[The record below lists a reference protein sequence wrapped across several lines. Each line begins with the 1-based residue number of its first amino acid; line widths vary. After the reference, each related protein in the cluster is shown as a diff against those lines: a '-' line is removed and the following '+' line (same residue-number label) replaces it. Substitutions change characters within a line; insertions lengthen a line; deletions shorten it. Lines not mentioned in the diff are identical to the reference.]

1 MHCTCTDINKFLAGL
16 FAYVPSMISEEKTV
30 GLCTGYRIV
39 KGVNILQSQRCSSSS
54 TRGNETYPA
63 RRKRFSKLTRATQQE
78 QAISVWKSVVS
89 IESRFD
95 TNSRGTN
102 AQKWCS
108 FTSSVVCTWATK
120 TFLSEIIFFILKPTS
135 SIQNK
140 NILGAYS
147 SLFSQGR
154 ETVYTS
160 SENTCIEM
168 SCIKMTSNPHTIF
181 VPKISR
187 QDNTISIWSL
197 ASAGTYM
204 FYKNKKIMWVISKH
218 NCTWISDWIYVTM
231 GSLSLYR
238 W

>member
-1 MHCTCTDINKFLAGL
+1 MHCTCTDINKFLEGL

-54 TRGNETYPA
+54 TRRIETYPA

-78 QAISVWKSVVS
+78 QGNICLE
-89 IESRFD
+89 ISRFNRKSFWYKLKQHKC
-95 TNSRGTN
+95 T
-102 AQKWCS
+102 KMV
-108 FTSSVVCTWATK
+108 FTSSVVCAWATK

-135 SIQNK
+135 SIQNNK

-147 SLFSQGR
+147 SLFSQGHK
-154 ETVYTS
+154 TVYTS

-181 VPKISR
+181 VLKISR

-197 ASAGTYM
+197 APAGTYM

-231 GSLSLYR
+231 GSLSLY
-238 W
+238 

>member
-1 MHCTCTDINKFLAGL
+1 
-16 FAYVPSMISEEKTV
+16 MISEEKTV

-54 TRGNETYPA
+54 TCGIETYPA

-95 TNSRGTN
+95 TNSSSTN
-102 AQKWCS
+102 AQKHFWVKLY
-108 FTSSVVCTWATK
+108 SS
-120 TFLSEIIFFILKPTS
+120 FLSQLQVYRTTKIFWVHILRCLAKDM
-135 SIQNK
+135 K
-140 NILGAYS
+140 
-147 SLFSQGR
+147 LFTPQ
-154 ETVYTS
+154 VK
-160 SENTCIEM
+160 NTCIEM

-181 VPKISR
+181 VLKISR

-197 ASAGTYM
+197 APAGTYM

-238 W
+238 WYLGFTLPTSSPPKTLHCNIALM

>member
-1 MHCTCTDINKFLAGL
+1 MSIYCRANA
-16 FAYVPSMISEEKTV
+16 AVVPQHAE
-30 GLCTGYRIV
+30 
-39 KGVNILQSQRCSSSS
+39 
-54 TRGNETYPA
+54 
-63 RRKRFSKLTRATQQE
+63 SKLIQQE
-78 QAISVWKSVVS
+78 GNAFPNWLEPLSKSKQYLFGNQSFWYKLKQHKCTKMV
-89 IESRFD
+89 
-95 TNSRGTN
+95 
-102 AQKWCS
+102 

-135 SIQNK
+135 SIQNNK

-181 VPKISR
+181 VLQISR

-197 ASAGTYM
+197 APAGTYM